1 MGISDRAVRNIIS
14 KLKKKKILD
23 VDVRFGFSN
32 RYWFGKIK
40 TLIKKIDA
48 TKVKTNNEVRKK
60 TSRVDE
66 TTPEE
71 NFHGSGRKLPT
82 KKLLTLTRKHVNT
95 LYVNGYDVVPSTEH
109 VTQANVKSQRER
121 VFLKAKDQKKKPTES
136 AQESLHAGELNIDHG
151 DGAGHDL
158 DQRKSSTISAASPD
172 ADDYSASEF
181 DAEVDKSVQRL
192 LASSPPPA
200 QSPLMAML
208 REDYKPSE
216 QPESEL
222 QRKLREAADLISAA
236 EYQAQSEIPSAEE
249 SGVSIRE
256 DHEIFTQEKP
266 ACDEAPQ
273 SQRAPAN
280 TNSHNDESAKFR
292 AHLGQAKNEGE
303 FYAIVDHWCGE
314 TEHDEIAGRIARGL
328 LYIREQLE
336 KLHRVNGGCDEEL
349 FKNWR
354 RHFQICRTLALKDQ
368 VLIVARVFGEMYE
381 SAKDTPRCFK
391 FPGAVYNARV
401 IKYAAE
407 QGIDL
412 GSKMPNAK
420 AAMSTRAAAVNY

>member
-136 AQESLHAGELNIDHG
+136 AQESLHAVEMENEH
-151 DGAGHDL
+151 GAGAVRCQNISL
-158 DQRKSSTISAASPD
+158 CLPPMPAGAMISA
-172 ADDYSASEF
+172 
-181 DAEVDKSVQRL
+181 
-192 LASSPPPA
+192 
-200 QSPLMAML
+200 
-208 REDYKPSE
+208 
-216 QPESEL
+216 
-222 QRKLREAADLISAA
+222 
-236 EYQAQSEIPSAEE
+236 
-249 SGVSIRE
+249 
-256 DHEIFTQEKP
+256 
-266 ACDEAPQ
+266 
-273 SQRAPAN
+273 
-280 TNSHNDESAKFR
+280 
-292 AHLGQAKNEGE
+292 
-303 FYAIVDHWCGE
+303 W
-314 TEHDEIAGRIARGL
+314 
-328 LYIREQLE
+328 
-336 KLHRVNGGCDEEL
+336 
-349 FKNWR
+349 
-354 RHFQICRTLALKDQ
+354 
-368 VLIVARVFGEMYE
+368 
-381 SAKDTPRCFK
+381 
-391 FPGAVYNARV
+391 
-401 IKYAAE
+401 
-407 QGIDL
+407 
-412 GSKMPNAK
+412 
-420 AAMSTRAAAVNY
+420 